1 MAAKQTALF
10 PNEYIAS
17 PAAVGNAATVI
28 AYFPE
33 AD

>member
-1 MAAKQTALF
+1 MAIKQTALF
-10 PNEYIAS
+10 PLEYIAS
-17 PAAVGNAATVI
+17 HVTVGNATAVI